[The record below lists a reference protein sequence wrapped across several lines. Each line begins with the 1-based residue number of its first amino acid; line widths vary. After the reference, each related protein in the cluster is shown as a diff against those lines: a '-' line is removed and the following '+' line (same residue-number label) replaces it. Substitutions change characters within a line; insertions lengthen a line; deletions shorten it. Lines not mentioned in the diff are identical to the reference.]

1 MLYEHLELLSSNVAD
16 MVAGNYQESINGYD
30 EMEMQAL
37 EMADM
42 MAEGIAM
49 QFPG

>member
-1 MLYEHLELLSSNVAD
+1 MMEEHLNLLAANVAQMIAKD
-16 MVAGNYQESINGYD
+16 YAESIDGYD
-30 EMEMQAL
+30 EIELQAL

-42 MAEGIAM
+42 MAEGISM

>member
-1 MLYEHLELLSSNVAD
+1 MLYEHLDLLGANVAD
-16 MVAGNYQESINGYD
+16 MIAGNYQESIDGYD
-30 EMEMQAL
+30 EMEQQAL
-37 EMADM
+37 EMADI